1 MKTDTKSTDLFI
13 ENDYDEID
21 IDEILE
27 ISSEKKLIDISIE
40 EDETF
45 CITNQ
50 GIISHNCK
58 SMLRA
63 ITHLASRSNTPI
75 IFANH
80 IYEDPSQL
88 HMSSLKKQAGGSG
101 PLYLSSVVVQLAKKT
116 EKSTESKNKDSDTS
130 VTPLSKAINGLT
142 LRALTTKNRFTIPF
156 LETEMY
162 LNFKTGLAK
171 YSGLLEMA
179 ESYDVIQKQGHRY
192 VFQGEML
199 GFFKDWKNDPSI
211 WDKILPSLDEI
222 LKKELCFRNEANPE
236 TLVDEPDEDIY
247 DIDGVEDESEDEISE
262 EDLDSSD
269 KE

>member
-1 MKTDTKSTDLFI
+1 
-13 ENDYDEID
+13 
-21 IDEILE
+21 
-27 ISSEKKLIDISIE
+27 
-40 EDETF
+40 
-45 CITNQ
+45 
-50 GIISHNCK
+50 
-58 SMLRA
+58 
-63 ITHLASRSNTPI
+63 
-75 IFANH
+75 
-80 IYEDPSQL
+80 
-88 HMSSLKKQAGGSG
+88 
-101 PLYLSSVVVQLAKKT
+101 
-116 EKSTESKNKDSDTS
+116 
-130 VTPLSKAINGLT
+130 
-142 LRALTTKNRFTIPF
+142 
-156 LETEMY
+156 MY